1 MPRATTC
8 LCEGKEISIEKA
20 LELKNSTNP
29 RDRIFLNFEC
39 TECGKLVRPHKS
51 GGNMAAHFE
60 HIMRNPT
67 CNLSDPKR

>member
-8 LCEGKEISIEKA
+8 FYEKNEISVEKA
-20 LELKNSTNP
+20 LEIKEATKP
-29 RDRIFLNFEC
+29 RDKINLRFEC
-39 TECGKLVRPHKS
+39 TECGKPVRPHKS

-60 HIMRNPT
+60 HLMRNPT